1 LCYNDILVTT
11 EYFIPSNI
19 KGTNVGVNVL
29 KFLLHAVFII
39 LIALVTFFGL
49 GPVLFADG
57 VLQERLVTA
66 AIVVVIYIIL
76 AILYRK
82 SIQWVNRK

>member
-1 LCYNDILVTT
+1 M
-11 EYFIPSNI
+11 
-19 KGTNVGVNVL
+19 GVNNL
-29 KFLLHAVFII
+29 KFFLHTVFII

-57 VLQERLVTA
+57 VLQERLWTA

-76 AILYRK
+76 AFLYRK
-82 SIQWVNRK
+82 AIQWANRR

>member
-1 LCYNDILVTT
+1 M
-11 EYFIPSNI
+11 
-19 KGTNVGVNVL
+19 GVNGL
-29 KFLLHAVFII
+29 KFLLHGVFII

-57 VLQERLVTA
+57 ILQERLLTA
-66 AIVVVIYIIL
+66 AIVIVIYLVL
-76 AILYRK
+76 AFLYRR